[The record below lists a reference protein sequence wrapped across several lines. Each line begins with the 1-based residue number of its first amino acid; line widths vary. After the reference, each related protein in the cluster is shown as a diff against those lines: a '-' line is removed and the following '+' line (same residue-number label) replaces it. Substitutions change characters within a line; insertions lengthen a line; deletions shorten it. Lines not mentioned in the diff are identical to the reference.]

1 MHKLKLGQ
9 MRDITINY
17 CLVGGLFV
25 ITCTLAY
32 GLYSNS
38 GPQQCLI
45 LHSCFY
51 QPLALVSQL

>member
-17 CLVGGLFV
+17 CLVGGPFV

-32 GLYSNS
+32 TVTVDLSN
-38 GPQQCLI
+38 
-45 LHSCFY
+45 
-51 QPLALVSQL
+51 V